1 MSPPRFIVDKFVGV
15 VFFRK
20 AFDIS
25 PFVFKYAPFQIVG
38 NSDIEDTVLLVGE
51 DVDTIGPLTHR

>member
-1 MSPPRFIVDKFVGV
+1 MDKFVGV

-38 NSDIEDTVLLVGE
+38 NSDIENAILLIGENVDTVSLFIYRV
-51 DVDTIGPLTHR
+51 